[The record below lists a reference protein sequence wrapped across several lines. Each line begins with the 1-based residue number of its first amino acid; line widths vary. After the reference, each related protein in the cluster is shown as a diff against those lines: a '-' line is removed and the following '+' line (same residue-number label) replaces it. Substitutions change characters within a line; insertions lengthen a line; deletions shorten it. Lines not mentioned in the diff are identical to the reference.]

1 MKRLALI
8 GVLVLVA
15 GAALVFAILNPGKIP
30 VELAFVRFA
39 APIGVVLI
47 AAFAAGMLL
56 GVLWRVSWVASLLSE
71 RGRLRRA
78 LRMAEAEAR
87 AADSRTHAP

>member
-8 GVLVLVA
+8 GLLVLLA
-15 GAALVFAILNPGKIP
+15 GSALVFAILNPGRFP
-30 VELAFVRFA
+30 LELGFVRIA
-39 APIGVVLI
+39 APIGLALI
-47 AAFAAGMLL
+47 GAFAAGMVL

-78 LRMAEAEAR
+78 LRLAEAEAR
-87 AADSRTHAP
+87 SAGRSHAS

>member
-8 GVLVLVA
+8 GLLVLLA
-15 GAALVFAILNPGKIP
+15 GTGLVFAILNPGRFPI
-30 VELAFVRFA
+30 ELAFVRVN
-39 APIGVVLI
+39 APIGLALI

-56 GVLWRVSWVASLLSE
+56 GVLWRVSWVATLLGE

-78 LRMAEAEAR
+78 LRLAEAEAR
-87 AADSRTHAP
+87 SAGRVHAP

>member
-8 GVLVLVA
+8 GLLLLLS
-15 GAALVFAILNPGKIP
+15 GAALVFAILNPGRFP
-30 VELAFVRFA
+30 LELGFMQVA
-39 APIGVVLI
+39 APIGGALVI
-47 AAFAAGMLL
+47 AFAAGMLL

-78 LRMAEAEAR
+78 LRLAEAEAR
-87 AADSRTHAP
+87 AAGHTHAS

>member
-8 GVLVLVA
+8 GSLVLLA
-15 GAALVFAILNPGKIP
+15 GSALVFAILNPGRFP
-30 VELAFVRFA
+30 LELAFVRVS
-39 APIGVVLI
+39 APIGVALI
-47 AAFAAGMLL
+47 GAFAAGMLL
-56 GVLWRVSWVASLLSE
+56 GVLWRVSWVASLLNE

-87 AADSRTHAP
+87 SAVRTHAP

>member
-8 GVLVLVA
+8 GLLVLVA
-15 GAALVFAILNPGKIP
+15 GVALVFAILNPGRFP
-30 VELAFVRFA
+30 LELGLVRIV
-39 APIGVVLI
+39 APIGVALVG
-47 AAFAAGMLL
+47 AFAAGMLL

-78 LRMAEAEAR
+78 LRLAEAEAR
-87 AADSRTHAP
+87 AAGHPHAS